1 MVHYHP
7 KDGMK
12 RHCRAFIYLA
22 TTLGKEAQVAEAL
35 WKLEEVKEVHIIPG
49 RHDILAVVEVSR
61 QLLEPDSQSI
71 YWFILDRIKGI
82 SDIVDTETLVPIV
95 SMSKWSS

>member
-1 MVHYHP
+1 MSHYHP
-7 KDGMK
+7 KEEMK
-12 RHCRAFIYLA
+12 RHVRAFIHLA
-22 TTLGKEAQVAEAL
+22 TTLGNEVHVAEAL

-61 QLLEPDSQSI
+61 HLLEPDSQSI
-71 YWFILDRIKGI
+71 YWLLLDRIKGI
-82 SDIVDTETLVPIV
+82 SGIADTETLIPIV

>member
-7 KDGMK
+7 KDEMK
-12 RHCRAFIYLA
+12 RNVRAFIYCA
-22 TTLGKEAQVAEAL
+22 TTLGKEIQVAEAL

-71 YWFILDRIKGI
+71 YWFILDRIREISGI
-82 SDIVDTETLVPIV
+82 ADTETLVPIV
-95 SMSKWSS
+95 SMSKWSR